1 MWHQKNFIS
10 PTKHTFFCFLISF
23 CLFYSLMENCAGRVD
38 WLAYPF
44 VLSCRLLLLAWRG
57 FSFGVSLEEGLGVS
71 YKVHIVLSLKSCF
84 SLQIILLQAVGF
96 YLFWSLQPH
105 MDYGACS
112 QHLCEANYF
121 QQFFFWS
128 CFNLIMFVHML
139 CTLFRLCLVRITC
152 KCKKNLRGNLANTKW
167 SLFTKYFS

>member
-1 MWHQKNFIS
+1 MEQPRS
-10 PTKHTFFCFLISF
+10 LFFSFLISF
-23 CLFYSLMENCAGRVD
+23 WFFYSLMENCAGRVD
-38 WLAYPF
+38 WSTYPF
-44 VLSCRLLLLAWRG
+44 MLSCRLLLLAWRG
-57 FSFGVSLEEGLGVS
+57 FSFGVSLEEGFGVS

-121 QQFFFWS
+121 QQFFLS
-128 CFNLIMFVHML
+128 CVNLIMFLHIYCSVNFKL
-139 CTLFRLCLVRITC
+139 
-152 KCKKNLRGNLANTKW
+152 LAKALT
-167 SLFTKYFS
+167 SSTEM